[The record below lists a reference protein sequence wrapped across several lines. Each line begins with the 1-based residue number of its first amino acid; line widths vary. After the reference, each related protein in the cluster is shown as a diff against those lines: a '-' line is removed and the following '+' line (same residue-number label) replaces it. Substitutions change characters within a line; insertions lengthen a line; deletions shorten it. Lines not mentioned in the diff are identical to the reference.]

1 MSVQQ
6 FKVFDE
12 GWSEVR
18 GSMQGLRGNGKSFAI
33 LRVAKVKA
41 MANIAASLQHTFRER
56 ETPNA
61 DNDQFQD
68 NTVLLG
74 ADNSADVIEAWR
86 DRAPEKVRS
95 NAVHG
100 LEYFVGGSPA
110 RLNAMSREEQDAY
123 FGDALDWIKQE
134 RGADNVLSAVIH
146 RDETTPHMS
155 VMTIPLDDKERLNA
169 RAIVGN
175 RGKLSQMQ
183 TDFATQVSER
193 YGLMRGVKGSTARH
207 ERVKRVYGEHLQLDR
222 PVAIPEREKASLGR
236 LRGESDKDWHLRAT
250 LAATD
255 AMQASALVQKDVL
268 KDAESKLDIALEMIA
283 HLKELAVAAK
293 TRADEMARE
302 LSRLKNGLEIIG
314 GGKVG
319 NHAVTQ
325 FDTLEARIEDG
336 DLTLIKEAAK
346 DPKMLRTVYE
356 VHEVATPSGTLLN
369 DDQHRFGRALTSTV
383 DAMAAAGKYPTDD
396 LERIA
401 VGKPALP
408 YCEKTLEHVRNDGLG
423 SPFTNKADVLVFR
436 AEVEATLSAD
446 ALDALWNGEVDG
458 VSVLFDEP
466 VTDIEAMRFALVYL
480 DHAGMHSQHAV
491 RLDLIERMGDAR
503 IKNPNERLV
512 DQEPRMRH

>member
-12 GWSEVR
+12 GWSKIR
-18 GSMQGLRGNGKSFAI
+18 GSRFGLSDSGKSFAI

-41 MANIAASLQHTFRER
+41 MANMAASLQHTFRER

-61 DNDQFQD
+61 DSERFQD

-74 ADNSADVIEAWR
+74 ADNSAGVIEAWR

-134 RGADNVLSAVIH
+134 RGAENVLSAVIH

-155 VMTIPLDDKERLNA
+155 VMTIPLDEKERLNA

-183 TDFATQVSER
+183 TDFATQVCER
-193 YGLMRGVKGSTARH
+193 YGLVRGVKGSTARH

-222 PVAIPEREKASLGR
+222 PVILPEREKTSLGHM
-236 LRGESDKDWHLRAT
+236 RGESDKDWHLRAT

-255 AMQASALVQKDVL
+255 AVQASALVQKDVL
-268 KDAESKLDIALEMIA
+268 KDAETKLGAALDMIA

-293 TRADEMARE
+293 TRADGMARE
-302 LSRLKNGLEIIG
+302 VARLKTGLEIVG
-314 GGKVG
+314 GGKVC
-319 NHAVTQ
+319 NHAVAQ
-325 FDTLEARIEDG
+325 FDTLEARIKDG
-336 DLTLIKEAAK
+336 DLSLIKEVAN
-346 DPKMLRTVYE
+346 DPKMLRAVNEVYE
-356 VHEVATPSGTLLN
+356 ATTPNGTLLN
-369 DDQHRFGRALTSTV
+369 EAQRRFDNALTSTV
-383 DAMAAAGKYPTDD
+383 AAMSAAGKYPTDD
-396 LERIA
+396 LERIV

-408 YCEKTLEHVRNDGLG
+408 YCEKTLEHVRNGGLG
-423 SPFTNKADVLVFR
+423 SPFTNKADVLAFR

-466 VTDIEAMRFALVYL
+466 VSNLEAMRFAFTYL
-480 DHAGMHSQHAV
+480 DDAGIHSQHAV
-491 RLDLIERMGDAR
+491 RLDLIERMGNVR
-503 IKNPNERLV
+503 MENQNEREV
-512 DQEPRMRH
+512 DQEPGTRH

>member
-6 FKVFDE
+6 FKVFEKD
-12 GWSEVR
+12 WSKIS
-18 GSMQGLRGNGKSFAI
+18 GSRFDLSDGGKSYAI
-33 LRVAKVKA
+33 LRVKKIKE
-41 MANIAASLQHTFRER
+41 MGNMAASLQHTFRER

-61 DNDQFQD
+61 DSDRFQD

-74 ADNSADVIEAWR
+74 ADNSAGVIEAWR

-110 RLNAMSREEQDAY
+110 RMNAMSREEQDAY

-134 RGADNVLSAVIH
+134 RGADNVLSAMIH

-155 VMTIPLDDKERLNA
+155 VMAIPLDEKERLNA

-193 YGLMRGVKGSTARH
+193 HGLARGVKGSTARH
-207 ERVKRVYGEHLQLDR
+207 ERVKRVYGANLQLDK
-222 PVAIPEREKASLGR
+222 PVALPEREKASLGR
-236 LRGESDKDWHLRAT
+236 IRGESDKDWHLRAT

-255 AMQASALVQKDVL
+255 AVQASELMHKDVL
-268 KDAESKLDIALEMIA
+268 KDAESKLGVALDMIA
-283 HLKELAVAAK
+283 HLKELAVTAK

-325 FDTLEARIEDG
+325 FDNLETRIKDG
-336 DLTLIKEAAK
+336 DLTLIKKAAN
-346 DPKMLRTVYE
+346 DPKMLRTVSEVYE
-356 VHEVATPSGTLLN
+356 ATTPDGTLLN
-369 DDQHRFGRALTSTV
+369 EDQQRFGRALTSTV
-383 DAMAAAGKYPTDD
+383 DAMAAYGKYPTDD

-401 VGKPALP
+401 IGKPALP
-408 YCEKTLEHVRNDGLG
+408 YCEKTLEHVRDDGLG
-423 SPFTNKADVLVFR
+423 SPFTKKADVLAFR

-446 ALDALWNGEVDG
+446 ALDALWDGEVDG

-466 VTDIEAMRFALVYL
+466 VSNLEAMRFALIYL
-480 DHAGMHSQHAV
+480 DDAGIHSQHSV
-491 RLDLIERMGDAR
+491 RLDLIERMTDAQFG
-503 IKNPNERLV
+503 KQNERLV
-512 DQEPRMRH
+512 DREPGVSH

>member
-12 GWSEVR
+12 GWSKIR
-18 GSMQGLRGNGKSFAI
+18 GSRFGLNDGGKSFAI

-41 MANIAASLQHTFRER
+41 MANMSASLQHTFRER

-61 DNDQFQD
+61 DSERFQD
-68 NTVLLG
+68 NTILLG
-74 ADNSADVIEAWR
+74 ADNSAGVIEAWR

-123 FGDALDWIKQE
+123 FEDALDWIKQE
-134 RGADNVLSAVIH
+134 RGAENVLSAVIH

-155 VMTIPLDDKERLNA
+155 VMTIPLDEKERLNA

-183 TDFATQVSER
+183 TDFAKQVSER
-193 YGLMRGVKGSTARH
+193 HGLSRGVKGSTARH

-236 LRGESDKDWHLRAT
+236 MRGESDEDWHLRAT

-255 AMQASALVQKDVL
+255 AVQASALMHKDVL
-268 KDAESKLDIALEMIA
+268 KDAESKLGVASDMIA

-302 LSRLKNGLEIIG
+302 LSRLKTGLEIIG

-319 NHAVTQ
+319 NHAVAQ
-325 FDTLEARIEDG
+325 FDALEERIKDG

-346 DPKMLRTVYE
+346 DPKMLRMVSEVYE
-356 VHEVATPSGTLLN
+356 ATTPDGTLLN
-369 DDQHRFGRALTSTV
+369 DDQRRFDSALTSTV
-383 DAMAAAGKYPTDD
+383 TAMAADGKYPTDD
-396 LERIA
+396 LERISI
-401 VGKPALP
+401 GKPALP
-408 YCEKTLEHVRNDGLG
+408 YCEKTLEYVRDAGLG
-423 SPFTNKADVLVFR
+423 SPFTNKADVLAFR

-446 ALDALWNGEVDG
+446 ALDAFWGGEVDG

-466 VTDIEAMRFALVYL
+466 VSNLEAMCFALIYL
-480 DHAGMHSQHAV
+480 DDAGIHSQHST
-491 RLDLIERMGDAR
+491 RLGLIERMTDAQFG
-503 IKNPNERLV
+503 KQNERLV
-512 DQEPRMRH
+512 DQEPGVTH